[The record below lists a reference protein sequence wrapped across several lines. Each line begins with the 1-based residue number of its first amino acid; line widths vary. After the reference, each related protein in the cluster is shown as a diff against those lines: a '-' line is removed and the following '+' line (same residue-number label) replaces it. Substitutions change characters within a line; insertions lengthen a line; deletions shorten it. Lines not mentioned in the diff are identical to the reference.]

1 MHGCLNYLGRR
12 NTFDGGGWANLQEV
26 VDKLDFPCYELKVE
40 PDYNSVFAEH
50 CSLEQKCRSS

>member
-12 NTFDGGGWANLQEV
+12 NAFDGGGWANLQEV

-50 CSLEQKCRSS
+50 C